1 MAGTALFVLGF
12 SAVFA
17 TEGVAFGGLG
27 SVLRTHI
34 AGLTQIL
41 GGLTIILGLLFA
53 GVFDRFPVTG
63 RIIRPSVRPRAG
75 LVSAPVLGVLFGL
88 TWTPC
93 IGPTLSVVM
102 GLALTSGTAVRGAV
116 LMFVYGLGL
125 GIPFLIVALL
135 FQRGMTTFGFAR
147 RHARLITRVGGAMLV
162 AVGVLELTGTWTA
175 AMQWIQTHWASK
187 RQVAALVARPGRQLR
202 RQQDTRPVHGR
213 QFAALAVGTRSR
225 AIPKCVAVGGQ
236 DGLVGRQL
244 LFGARSAAG
253 PDQRVAAERDPAVVG
268 EPRADGALGEM
279 RVGRGLLP
287 PAGRGRS
294 RPAGAPRLDPV
305 LRLPFLST
313 STSAS
318 PASASENR
326 LTGSSCSCPA
336 VIAQRVGAVAAE
348 ADVGQPG
355 TAAVGQAHDRGRG
368 GRTGGLSRPS
378 P

>member
-1 MAGTALFVLGF
+1 MVGHLVLSGPLILAVPVAAAAGAVTFLSPCVLPLVPGYLSYVAGMSGVDAQASPAPGHGEDGGPAPAGSTSAAGGTAGPGRPAPGGGTAVRAPATPVAASPGRPRTVAGTALFVLGF

-63 RIIRPSVRPRAG
+63 RIIRPAVRPRAG
-75 LVSAPVLGVLFGL
+75 LAGAPVLGVLFGL

-162 AVGVLELTGTWTA
+162 AVGVLELTGT
-175 AMQWIQTHWASK
+175 
-187 RQVAALVARPGRQLR
+187 
-202 RQQDTRPVHGR
+202 
-213 QFAALAVGTRSR
+213 
-225 AIPKCVAVGGQ
+225 
-236 DGLVGRQL
+236 
-244 LFGARSAAG
+244 
-253 PDQRVAAERDPAVVG
+253 
-268 EPRADGALGEM
+268 
-279 RVGRGLLP
+279 
-287 PAGRGRS
+287 
-294 RPAGAPRLDPV
+294 
-305 LRLPFLST
+305 
-313 STSAS
+313 
-318 PASASENR
+318 
-326 LTGSSCSCPA
+326 
-336 VIAQRVGAVAAE
+336 
-348 ADVGQPG
+348 
-355 TAAVGQAHDRGRG
+355 
-368 GRTGGLSRPS
+368 
-378 P
+378 

>member
-1 MAGTALFVLGF
+1 MGGGIGHLVLSGPLILAVPVAAAAGAVTFLSPCVLPLVPGYLSYVAGMSGVDAQASPAAGDGRPAGTGSTATAGSTVAAGSMAATDRAAAAGSTVATSSTAATSSPAPGAGDSGGGTAVKAPAATVAASPGRPRTVTGTALFVLGF

-75 LVSAPVLGVLFGL
+75 LAGAPVLGVLFGL
-88 TWTPC
+88 SWTPC

-102 GLALTSGTAVRGAV
+102 GLALTSGTAVRGAL

-147 RHARLITRVGGAMLV
+147 QHARLITRVGGALLV

-175 AMQWIQTHWASK
+175 AMQWIQTHWA
-187 RQVAALVARPGRQLR
+187 
-202 RQQDTRPVHGR
+202 
-213 QFAALAVGTRSR
+213 
-225 AIPKCVAVGGQ
+225 
-236 DGLVGRQL
+236 
-244 LFGARSAAG
+244 AG
-253 PDQRVAAERDPAVVG
+253 VK
-268 EPRADGALGEM
+268 
-279 RVGRGLLP
+279 
-287 PAGRGRS
+287 
-294 RPAGAPRLDPV
+294 
-305 LRLPFLST
+305 
-313 STSAS
+313 S
-318 PASASENR
+318 P
-326 LTGSSCSCPA
+326 L
-336 VIAQRVGAVAAE
+336 
-348 ADVGQPG
+348 
-355 TAAVGQAHDRGRG
+355 
-368 GRTGGLSRPS
+368 
-378 P
+378 